1 MNCAV
6 AIVAILICVS
16 MCYYSWLSFQTNSQG
31 SQLYSHIFQYS
42 LHLSCCFVNSY
53 KSNNDDDVLSA
64 PIGDDDD
71 DDGGWMTGW
80 LTVSLNGCFI
90 SCYSLTFLVLLQL
103 RPKCFFSFGY
113 LARNILNCLLLY
125 IFFIYILKNFSLL
138 HWSHES
144 SARLLTRTQFGNCLL
159 ALLPLYHHKHRL
171 VYR

>member
-1 MNCAV
+1 MLLLLLQFYFVLVCVTTHDYHSKLTVKAV
-6 AIVAILICVS
+6 NYTVI
-16 MCYYSWLSFQTNSQG
+16 YSSIHFIWAVVFW
-31 SQLYSHIFQYS
+31 IFEK
-42 LHLSCCFVNSY
+42 N
-53 KSNNDDDVLSA
+53 NNDDDVLSA